1 MWCKFKNYLTI
12 LCPFN
17 QLIQFNDRCSYNSIP
32 PDQHQNIKQEPAG
45 SSSGSTNIKPLF
57 SCGVVWTGGESESHG
72 RLALYISF
80 IYMFGFVLP
89 LLVISTSYL
98 KIIKTIRKDL
108 LVKELKLTTSLQIE
122 SKAVRVN
129 KVKCEADQGPE
140 TDHHGCCHGI
150 FSFKSFREGV
160 FFLTLSLECA
170 ETSRN
175 EKKIY
180 IPFDGGLKSQK
191 VENSTFF
198 IFFFFTP
205 SLRGFWM

>member
-1 MWCKFKNYLTI
+1 MSFPPLTGFGKFGLNALGVRLVLAIGECRFGTFGANFGNIPFKMWCKFKNYLTI

-32 PDQHQNIKQEPAG
+32 PDQQQNIKQEPAG

-108 LVKELKLTTSLQIE
+108 RVKELKLTTSLQIE

-129 KVKCEADQGPE
+129 KV
-140 TDHHGCCHGI
+140 
-150 FSFKSFREGV
+150 
-160 FFLTLSLECA
+160 
-170 ETSRN
+170 
-175 EKKIY
+175 
-180 IPFDGGLKSQK
+180 
-191 VENSTFF
+191 
-198 IFFFFTP
+198 
-205 SLRGFWM
+205 